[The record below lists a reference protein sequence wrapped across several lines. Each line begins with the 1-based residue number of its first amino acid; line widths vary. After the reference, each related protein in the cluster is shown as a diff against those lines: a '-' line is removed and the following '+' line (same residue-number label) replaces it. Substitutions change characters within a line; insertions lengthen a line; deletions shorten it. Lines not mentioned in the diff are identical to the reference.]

1 VRESNEQYRAGN
13 RSALKG
19 VDTWPYIRPS
29 GYSNQQQASAEQIKA
44 AQEAQQKAAEAERAR
59 QQRQRQA
66 EQAQRE
72 REANQ
77 RAQQDRTSQRD

>member
-1 VRESNEQYRAGN
+1 MSVRGTI
-13 RSALKG
+13 G
-19 VDTWPYIRPS
+19 VLICLVEKEHGMHYTPPPD
-29 GYSNQQQASAEQIKA
+29 YSNQQQAGAEQIRA

-59 QQRQRQA
+59 QQRQQQA

-77 RAQQDRTSQRD
+77 RAQQERTTQRY